1 MFIATTAHLEVVEGP
16 HEVGPQALR
25 RFVGDLDAILENR
38 HGKAGARARGQPQPA
53 ERQEIKTNTTNPQ
66 RKSTQQNRDPNEVGP
81 GVEERLVL
89 TFWSE
94 RLCEME
100 ENINELK

>member
-53 ERQEIKTNTTNPQ
+53 ERQEIKTNTTNP
-66 RKSTQQNRDPNEVGP
+66 NEVGP